1 MDTSLDT
8 LRVFFGR
15 APFIAELGV
24 EPRDGGAGYVHTHM
38 TLATRHHQHTGQ
50 AHAGVVI
57 AMADHTMGA
66 SAQTLAADGTLALTA
81 EVKASLLRPA
91 RGERLVCE
99 AWVVKQGR
107 HLSFTEARVYAES
120 GTERQLVAT
129 ASATMA
135 LVGIG
140 EHAAEPRAEHAVETS
155 TEATPAPAADPD
167 NVVSLPPPPPP
178 EPDVPAPAVAAGPA
192 PVMLGTVLPFPYYTA
207 APPAE
212 NP

>member
-24 EPRDGGAGYVHTHM
+24 EPRDAGAGYVHTHM
-38 TLATRHHQHTGQ
+38 TLAARHHQHTGQ

-66 SAQTLAADGTLALTA
+66 SAQTLAPDGTLALTA

-99 AWVVKQGR
+99 AWVVKHGR
-107 HLSFTEARVYAES
+107 HLSFTEARVYAEN
-120 GTERQLVAT
+120 GADRQLVAT

-135 LVGIG
+135 LVGVG
-140 EHAAEPRAEHAVETS
+140 EPMADAVAAPVAEPTAPEPAAEPA
-155 TEATPAPAADPD
+155 
-167 NVVSLPPPPPP
+167 NVVALPPLP
-178 EPDVPAPAVAAGPA
+178 EPDVPAPPPAAPTPAVVG
-192 PVMLGTVLPFPYYTA
+192 VTLGTVLPFPYYTA
-207 APPAE
+207 PPPAE